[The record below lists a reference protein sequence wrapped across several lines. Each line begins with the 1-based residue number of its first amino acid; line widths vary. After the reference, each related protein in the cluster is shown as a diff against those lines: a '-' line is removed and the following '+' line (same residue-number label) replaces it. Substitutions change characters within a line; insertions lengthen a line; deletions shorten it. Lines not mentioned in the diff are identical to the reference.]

1 MNEPAGIDWVLLEEL
16 REALGE
22 GLDEIVAQFFS
33 LLPGHLRGVDAGL
46 AAADFDAV
54 RNCAHT
60 LKGSAANL
68 GLVELHDVAKA
79 MEQAVRG
86 GRTEELAALG
96 ARLHAAATAAEGA
109 LRARGWTAS

>member
-1 MNEPAGIDWVLLEEL
+1 MNEQAGIDWVLLEEL
-16 REALGE
+16 REALGD

-33 LLPGHLRGVDAGL
+33 LLPGHLQGVDAGL

-54 RNCAHT
+54 RSCAHT

-68 GLVELHDVAKA
+68 GFVELHDVAKA